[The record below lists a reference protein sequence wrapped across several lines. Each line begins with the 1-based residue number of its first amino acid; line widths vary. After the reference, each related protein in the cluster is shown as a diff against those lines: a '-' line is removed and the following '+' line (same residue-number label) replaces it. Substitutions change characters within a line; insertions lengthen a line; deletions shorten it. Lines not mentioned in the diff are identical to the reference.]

1 MDVGSCVGSHFHVRM
16 LFNRSGRRAVFNQSF
31 VIAESVLE
39 YNIDFDLKYFLFK
52 DILKYYFL
60 NFIFN
65 TIYQNNQFKLKK
77 FKNSEKYNLTTI

>member
-1 MDVGSCVGSHFHVRM
+1 
-16 LFNRSGRRAVFNQSF
+16 LL
-31 VIAESVLE
+31 ESVLE

-65 TIYQNNQFKLKK
+65 TIYQNN
-77 FKNSEKYNLTTI
+77 